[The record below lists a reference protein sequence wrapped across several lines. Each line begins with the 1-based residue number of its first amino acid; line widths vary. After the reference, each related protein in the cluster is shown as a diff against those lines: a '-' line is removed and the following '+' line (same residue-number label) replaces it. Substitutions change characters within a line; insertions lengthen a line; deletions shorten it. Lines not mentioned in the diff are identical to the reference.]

1 MSRRVFLECWG
12 ARVRPREAIFWDLD
26 PHSWRR
32 SGNVVI
38 ASLGRGLHFSGA
50 LSATVIRVF
59 SQYVSVKSLLL
70 ILVESFVIVLS
81 FVLAAKLRFWDEPD
95 QFLIYAGST
104 SFLLQVITVLLV
116 LETCC
121 YYNSLYDLS
130 VIRPRSEQFL
140 CLAQALGAGCLLL
153 GLLYYMLPGLLV
165 GGGMLFTALAL
176 TTAFVVSLRIVMDW
190 VWHVTTP
197 ERRVLIL
204 GAGEIAVAAARELE
218 KRVDLNFRIAGFVT
232 PDQRPFNELLRHP
245 VLGDQRALQEIATSQ
260 RVSKIIVALEDLRGT
275 LPTRDLVRLRV
286 QGIEIEDAHSALA
299 ALTGRVWLRTV
310 RPSWFV
316 FSTGFE
322 RSKLTLLVKR
332 VIDLSF
338 GLIGLVLSSPLIFLT
353 AVAVRLDSE
362 GPIFYRQERV
372 GAAGKV
378 FRLIKFRSMRV
389 DAEATQGAQWAEE
402 NDPRITRVGRF
413 LRKYRLDE
421 VPQFLNVIRGEM
433 SFVGPRPERPCFV
446 ERLRERIPFYDERHS
461 VRPGITGW
469 AQVEF
474 TYTASVEDAYQKLE
488 YDLFYLKN
496 LSILFDLAIVFR
508 TVRVVLFGVGR

>member
-1 MSRRVFLECWG
+1 M
-12 ARVRPREAIFWDLD
+12 
-26 PHSWRR
+26 
-32 SGNVVI
+32 
-38 ASLGRGLHFSGA
+38 
-50 LSATVIRVF
+50 IRVF

-81 FVLAAKLRFWDEPD
+81 LVLAARLRFWDEPD

-104 SFLLQVITVLLV
+104 TFLLQVITVLFV
-116 LETCC
+116 LEICC

-130 VIRPRSEQFL
+130 IVRSRSEQFL

-153 GLLYYMLPGLLV
+153 GFLYYLLPGLLV
-165 GGGMLFTALAL
+165 GGRVLFTALAL
-176 TTAFVVSLRIVMDW
+176 TTAFVISLRIALDW
-190 VWHVTTP
+190 IWHVTSP

-204 GAGEIAVAAARELE
+204 GDGETAIATAGALE
-218 KRVDLNFRIAGFVT
+218 RRVDLNFRIAGFVT
-232 PDQRPFNELLRHP
+232 PGERPLNPLLRHP
-245 VLGDQRALQEIATSQ
+245 VLGGQQALREIATSQ
-260 RVSKIIVALEDLRGT
+260 RISKIIVALDDLRGA

-338 GLIGLVLSSPLIFLT
+338 GLIGLMLSSPLMLLIAL
-353 AVAVRLDSE
+353 AIRVDSE
-362 GPIFYRQERV
+362 GPVFYRQERV
-372 GAAGKV
+372 GAAGRG
-378 FRLIKFRSMRV
+378 FNLIKFRSMRIG
-389 DAEATQGAQWAEE
+389 AESSQGAQWAEE

-433 SFVGPRPERPCFV
+433 SFVGPRPERPHFV
-446 ERLRERIPFYDERHS
+446 EQLRERIPFYDERHS

-508 TVRVVLFGVGR
+508 TVRVVLFGIGR